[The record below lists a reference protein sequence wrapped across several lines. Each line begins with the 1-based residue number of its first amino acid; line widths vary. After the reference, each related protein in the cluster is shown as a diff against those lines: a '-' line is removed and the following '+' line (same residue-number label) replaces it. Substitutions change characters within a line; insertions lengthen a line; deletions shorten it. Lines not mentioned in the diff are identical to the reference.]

1 MLLQFSA
8 VELLRM
14 SGIVSRADITA
25 HLMTMAFEK
34 EGRISHGF
42 FRCDYLCN
50 LAHRHLEHDPDS
62 GIVIR

>member
-25 HLMTMAFEK
+25 HLRLRKKVEYHVVF
-34 EGRISHGF
+34 
-42 FRCDYLCN
+42 
-50 LAHRHLEHDPDS
+50 S
-62 GIVIR
+62 GVSIYVI